1 MKDRKDNI
9 KLAFFLNA
17 GFALLEL
24 VGGFL
29 ANSVSVLSDAIHDF
43 GDALSIA
50 LSWFLNKK
58 SQKEANEKYT
68 YGYLRFSVL
77 GAFINTII
85 LLVGCIIMLYNS
97 IPRLINPE
105 EVNYRGMMILAII
118 GVLVNG
124 IAAYKT
130 ARGKSISEKVVS
142 LHLIEDILAWASV
155 LLCSILARI
164 FNLPILDPILS
175 ILISLFILFNV
186 AKNMKKIFEVFLQK
200 APSDINLDKIIS
212 DVKKQSDKIL
222 DMHHIHLWS
231 LDGINNCMSLHMLLG
246 DEINIEE
253 IPKLKQIVRNE
264 FKKNAVEHVTI
275 EIELKS
281 ENCTEIS
288 CGVENLNKKAQSH
301 KHGHC
306 H

>member
-1 MKDRKDNI
+1 MKDKNDNI

-24 VGGFL
+24 IGGFL

-58 SQKEANEKYT
+58 SQKQANEKYT

-77 GAFINTII
+77 GAFINTFI
-85 LLVGCIIMLYNS
+85 LSVGCIIMLSNA
-97 IPRLINPE
+97 IPRLVNPE
-105 EVNYRGMMILAII
+105 EVNYKGMMILAII
-118 GVLVNG
+118 GVLVNS

-130 ARGKSISEKVVS
+130 AKGKSISEKVVS

-155 LLCSILARI
+155 LLCSILMRI

-222 DMHHIHLWS
+222 DIHHIHLWS
-231 LDGINNCMSLHMLLG
+231 LDGINNCVSLHMLLG
-246 DEINIEE
+246 DEISIEE

-264 FKKNAVEHVTI
+264 FEKNSVEHVTI

-281 ENCTEIS
+281 ENCTEVN
-288 CGVENLNKKAQSH
+288 CDLEKLNKKTQD
-301 KHGHC
+301 HGHS